1 MAKLGAPVTS
11 KFPIGTAELRVGPLT
26 KAGRLTQANSV
37 GLVDQATVEVTQNS
51 VDLKGGFP
59 QLLIDTA
66 IIDQE
71 ATISATLRESS
82 RRNIKIMLGEGLDA
96 SAPTDVSSLI
106 VTSVALDGTSFD
118 VTAASGANFTVG
130 DTVVM
135 YIDGQPE
142 SVCVDKITNIATDTI
157 TIENGL
163 AVAMDGT
170 ADTVHIYVA
179 NQVAIGGVSSTQYFA
194 VSLVQVENS
203 TGRPIGFDTW
213 KAANSG
219 SMSYATNATDFGS
232 FDLELKIL
240 QPSTADYTTG
250 DLTHLSTVIPGNP
263 SGMFFGGAD

>member
-106 VTSVALDGTSFD
+106 VTG
-118 VTAASGANFTVG
+118 
-130 DTVVM
+130 
-135 YIDGQPE
+135 
-142 SVCVDKITNIATDTI
+142 K
-157 TIENGL
+157 
-163 AVAMDGT
+163 
-170 ADTVHIYVA
+170 
-179 NQVAIGGVSSTQYFA
+179 
-194 VSLVQVENS
+194 
-203 TGRPIGFDTW
+203 
-213 KAANSG
+213 
-219 SMSYATNATDFGS
+219 
-232 FDLELKIL
+232 L
-240 QPSTADYTTG
+240 QQ
-250 DLTHLSTVIPGNP
+250 
-263 SGMFFGGAD
+263 